1 MSFGD
6 IREKFITGL
15 EPTAHLRHEP
25 AVQYNIYYMMIQNLD
40 QLGTVQCELLYRR
53 FSVIFLSHVYAI
65 NSFHYIGPL
74 LRDYIVN
81 VLWQWFPFIL
91 IEMANPKN

>member
-1 MSFGD
+1 
-6 IREKFITGL
+6 
-15 EPTAHLRHEP
+15 
-25 AVQYNIYYMMIQNLD
+25 MMIQNLD